1 MIHRKKKVQESNVG
15 WNRAELA
22 DPDKRAQIRE
32 ALHDQMLPAMEK
44 LEDQLSKD
52 EEDYNAAIMN
62 EYYKTTATIDMS
74 EIQSEPSTS
83 NEGDGKGG
91 LPQPAELNA
100 VFRTALEPIS
110 DKWIQ
115 NSTGHRADNS

>member
-1 MIHRKKKVQESNVG
+1 
-15 WNRAELA
+15 
-22 DPDKRAQIRE
+22 
-32 ALHDQMLPAMEK
+32 
-44 LEDQLSKD
+44 
-52 EEDYNAAIMN
+52 MN

-83 NEGDGKGG
+83 NEGDGKGE